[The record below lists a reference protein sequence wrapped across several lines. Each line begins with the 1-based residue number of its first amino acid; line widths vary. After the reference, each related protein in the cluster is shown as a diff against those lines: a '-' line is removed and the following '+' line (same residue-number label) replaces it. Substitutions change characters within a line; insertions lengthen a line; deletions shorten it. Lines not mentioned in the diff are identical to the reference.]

1 MGQMKNGSCLC
12 GKVTISINPDK
23 EIFDACH
30 CGMCRKWGGGPNL
43 TVAGGD
49 NITMTGN
56 EFIQLY
62 SSSDWAERGFCKN
75 CGTHL
80 FYHLK
85 NTNFYNLGLG
95 LFKDMDSFKF
105 ETEIYIDS
113 KPSNYTF
120 ANHTE
125 KMTEAEVIA
134 KFSSSMS

>member
-1 MGQMKNGSCLC
+1 MGKTKNGSCLC
-12 GKVTISINPDK
+12 GKVTISIHPEK
-23 EIFDACH
+23 EVFDACH

-43 TVAGGD
+43 TVSGGEK
-49 NITMTGN
+49 ISMTGE

-85 NTNFYNLGLG
+85 NTHFYNFGVG
-95 LFKDMDSFKF
+95 LFKDMDNFKF

-113 KPSNYTF
+113 KPSNYEF
-120 ANHTE
+120 ANSTE
-125 KMTEAEVIA
+125 KMTEAQVIA
-134 KFSSSMS
+134 MFSSSMP